1 MTIARII
8 TFYIKRTIF
17 ALYCGITQNVNNK
30 SIITLHYCSKR
41 HKSYAAG
48 SNGYTAAEVTPALK
62 FLISAY
68 TASSLIHIQRAITI
82 ERHRRNI
89 LFPFKA
95 VLFVPLRIQA
105 AIESI
110 EPRTLYPVYV
120 FYVAA

>member
-17 ALYCGITQNVNNK
+17 ALYCGIAQNVNNK

-48 SNGYTAAEVTPALK
+48 CNGYTAAIIAAALK

-105 AIESI
+105 TIESI